1 MSDAVVVG
9 EVVNARGYLSSDK
22 TGVYSEFTV
31 RINEVLK
38 NESSVALLFGSEAI
52 AERWGGIVRF
62 PSGRLQRFAT
72 AEQSMPATG
81 SKYVFFLKCNGSGQ
95 DFSILT
101 GYELKGG
108 RVFPLDGYDSKGEH
122 VISAFT
128 AFEGMDETAFLK
140 TVWDGISNPSPV
152 SAGKATEL
160 MI

>member
-1 MSDAVVVG
+1 
-9 EVVNARGYLSSDK
+9 
-22 TGVYSEFTV
+22 
-31 RINEVLK
+31 
-38 NESSVALLFGSEAI
+38 
-52 AERWGGIVRF
+52 
-62 PSGRLQRFAT
+62 
-72 AEQSMPATG
+72 MPATG